1 MSASDPYQVGGTA
14 VEPLMGACETFYKK
28 NMQPDELAEVVSQVL
43 VSGMDRDILS
53 GWGAVVYV
61 L

>member
-14 VEPLMGACETFYKK
+14 AESLMGAAETFYKK
-28 NMQPDELAEVVSQVL
+28 DMKPDELAEVVGQVL
-43 VSGMDRDILS
+43 VSGLDRDILS
-53 GWGAVVYV
+53 GWGGIVYV